1 MKKGFTLAEV
11 LITLTIIGVV
21 AAMTIPTLIANYQK
35 RVFSSRLSQTFSVLS
50 NAVKMAQ
57 IKYGD
62 VAYWGYQKYYGTTV
76 DPNDGNS
83 EYIKE
88 YAEKYFLPYLKVSKN
103 YGEVKLKD
111 IGYSRYKSKDGK
123 TYFSAGEELYTVEL
137 NNGTTLFFNYNGV
150 RRDDV
155 AYRNDPVI
163 YIDVNGKKNPN
174 ITGQDFFAV
183 RLSSTKNRL
192 ETAGV
197 EYSRSRLLNLCSK
210 RSDGNYYDN
219 IYCTALIQMDGWEF
233 AEDHPW

>member
-11 LITLTIIGVV
+11 LITLAIIGVV
-21 AAMTIPTLIANYQK
+21 AAMTIPTLIVNYQK
-35 RVFSSRLSQTFSVLS
+35 REFASRLSQTFSILS

-57 IKYGD
+57 VEYGD
-62 VAYWGYQKYYGTTV
+62 VASWGYQKYYGTTV

-123 TYFSAGEELYTVEL
+123 TYFSDGEELYTVEL

-163 YIDVNGKKNPN
+163 YIDVNGKK
-174 ITGQDFFAV
+174 I
-183 RLSSTKNRL
+183 
-192 ETAGV
+192 
-197 EYSRSRLLNLCSK
+197 
-210 RSDGNYYDN
+210 
-219 IYCTALIQMDGWEF
+219 LI
-233 AEDHPW
+233 

>member
-1 MKKGFTLAEV
+1 M
-11 LITLTIIGVV
+11 
-21 AAMTIPTLIANYQK
+21 
-35 RVFSSRLSQTFSVLS
+35 LSKWL
-50 NAVKMAQ
+50 
-57 IKYGD
+57 
-62 VAYWGYQKYYGTTV
+62 
-76 DPNDGNS
+76 PNDGNS

-163 YIDVNGKKNPN
+163 YIDVNGKK
-174 ITGQDFFAV
+174 I
-183 RLSSTKNRL
+183 
-192 ETAGV
+192 
-197 EYSRSRLLNLCSK
+197 
-210 RSDGNYYDN
+210 
-219 IYCTALIQMDGWEF
+219 LI
-233 AEDHPW
+233 